1 MAIELQTFRAFVA
14 GDIGNGKTV
23 TVGSADKT
31 QLAQTRY
38 TGDRPL
44 ASRAIAQV
52 ETSQDNIYVRSQLL
66 SVVRDALGGEDD
78 AYFSQLQEKLLG
90 ISASAP
96 QADLKTASKEL
107 TVRDV
112 RAVLAGLDARLAQK
126 AVKNFFDQQVT
137 ASFSALHDR
146 KFSPRNLE
154 LVRGILQK
162 EYDRVVAE
170 NPRVDLGTLTGPGS
184 LYALL
189 LDRCR
194 RSTGNNSILLATHSL
209 PPERAKAFLRACSV
223 LVPTTLGHGFDMRLL
238 SLGDQLEKITD
249 FSPAGLL
256 KLLYPEA
263 KFPSG
268 HIPKN
273 AVVLDEQQ
281 HSTLMHDLQDAVSA
295 DIRTRIDTS
304 RDLNEQRRLVGR
316 LTTLT
321 LLFDLGLSIS
331 EIREVAQDPTRF
343 NPAHLPAAA
352 FLVGV
357 QGIDRGLDAAFE
369 QTVMDLT
376 RCPCTVSI
384 PQPNGRPWTL
394 PAASM
399 IANHPFA
406 AIAQAQLRTAVEAF
420 CGPRASES
428 MKANIFLFMSQSA
441 QSLDGICN
449 GLMNTDRPAATKGY
463 HYAFASEPDGSVV
476 VTRSAQGPHTFE
488 IGLSIRFRPDGS
500 QELAAP
506 VSLKLNPDVT
516 TQDMEYEETRVLNM
530 NRQRA
535 DAEMDAYLEQ
545 HLYTPMKALLDGEIA
560 EIQRQYPAVQDGRRM
575 LEMRARNILSIAVK
589 EDAALCA
596 RFLEQTPEG
605 RAASLP
611 EIKARYLDKMVKNM
625 TAYALQKQ
633 MLAEAETALRQAAG
647 EGTER
652 LSVDLGDLQSKI
664 GYIKHDEMSIDEMR
678 TRFQEVKER
687 FVARRMAAI
696 AYVRN
701 LQGVGDAFRATLL
714 EEVLTRPRVG
724 VEGLQI
730 AMELARGVN
739 LPSATWKHDPDSAK
753 LTCYSIAR
761 TIMDRFASLDG
772 DVYAA
777 EQKGHMTSL
786 VMLYLMGE
794 HRAEMQNLLQACTLE
809 SLQQMKDEFSAG
821 PDPDLALYVRL
832 VANVLQ
838 EELVIA
844 ADA

>member
-14 GDIGNGKTV
+14 GDIGNRKTV

-38 TGDRPL
+38 TDGRPL
-44 ASRAIAQV
+44 ASRAIAQI

-66 SVVRDALGGEDD
+66 SAVRKALGGEDD

-90 ISASAP
+90 ISAAAP

-112 RAVLAGLDARLAQK
+112 RAALDGLDARLAQK
-126 AVKNFFDQQVT
+126 AVKNSFDQQVT
-137 ASFSALHDR
+137 VSFSALHDG

-154 LVRGILQK
+154 LVRGLLQK
-162 EYDRVVAE
+162 EYDRVVAK
-170 NPRVDLGTLTGPGS
+170 NPQVDLGTLTGPGS

-189 LDRCR
+189 LDRCHL
-194 RSTGNNSILLATHSL
+194 STNNSILLATHAL
-209 PPERAKAFLRACSV
+209 PPERAKAFLRACAV
-223 LVPTTLGHGFDMRLL
+223 LVPTSTGHGFDMRLL
-238 SLGDQLEKITD
+238 SLGDRLEKITD

-273 AVVLDEQQ
+273 VAVLGEQQ
-281 HSTLMHDLQDAVSA
+281 LMMLIRDLYDTVSA
-295 DIRTRIDTS
+295 DINARIATTP
-304 RDLNEQRRLVGR
+304 DLGEQRRLVGR
-316 LTTLT
+316 LNALGM
-321 LLFDLGLSIS
+321 LFESGLSIT
-331 EIREVAQDPTRF
+331 EIREIMQDPTRL
-343 NPAHLPAAA
+343 NPANFPASA
-352 FLVGV
+352 FLMGV
-357 QGIDRGLDAAFE
+357 QGIDGGLEEAFE
-369 QTVMDLT
+369 QTVKDLP

-384 PQPNGRPWTL
+384 PQPDGRPWTL

-399 IANHPFA
+399 IDKHPFA
-406 AIAQAQLRTAVEAF
+406 AIAQAQFRTAVEAF

-428 MKANIFLFMSQSA
+428 MKANIFQFMSQGA

-449 GLMNTDRPAATKGY
+449 GLVNTDRPEATMTTGY

-506 VSLKLNPDVT
+506 VSLKLNPNVT
-516 TQDMEYEETRVLNM
+516 TQDMENEETRVLDQNK
-530 NRQRA
+530 RRA
-535 DAEMDAYLEQ
+535 DDELNAYLEQ
-545 HLYTPMKALLDGEIA
+545 HLYTPMKALLDGEID
-560 EIQRQYPAVQDGRRM
+560 EILQQYPVVQGGRGK
-575 LEMRARNILSIAVK
+575 LELRARNTLSIAVQK
-589 EDAALCA
+589 DTALLA
-596 RFLEQTPEG
+596 HFLEQTPEG
-605 RAASLP
+605 QTASLP
-611 EIKARYLDKMVKNM
+611 EIKKQYLGKMVMNM

-647 EGTER
+647 TES
-652 LSVDLGDLQSKI
+652 LSVDLRDLQSKI
-664 GYIKHDEMSIDEMR
+664 GYATLEGMSMDEMR
-678 TRFQEVKER
+678 KRFLEIKES
-687 FVARRMAAI
+687 FVAGRTAAI
-696 AYVRN
+696 AYVQN

-714 EEVLTRPRVG
+714 EEVVTRPRVG

-730 AMELARGVN
+730 ALELAQGLN
-739 LPSATWKHDPDSAK
+739 LPPATWKHDPDSAK

-772 DVYAA
+772 KDYAA
-777 EQKGHMTSL
+777 EQTGHMTSL

-794 HRAEMQNLLQACTLE
+794 HREEMQNLLKACTTV
-809 SLQQMKDEFSAG
+809 SLQQMMNDFSDD
-821 PDPDLALYVRL
+821 PNPDLALYACRVIG
-832 VANVLQ
+832 VLQ
-838 EELVIA
+838 DELPIA
-844 ADA
+844 AEA